1 MANKINKET
10 NSTKIEQ
17 LEKEE
22 FESFLSKF
30 RTKRNKVKYG
40 PEFEEI
46 FWRHYFQL
54 CEYAKSQF
62 EWHGLPESINVRYL
76 ESVLLARGSA
86 AVYNIKNTGIILAS
100 EYANRDIDVYGYPI
114 NISPA
119 LPNNKM
125 NLTEHDID
133 QDTVIIAWDNQTNYN
148 IIQDIIMFAKR
159 LTKIYITTN
168 MNLDLMKRPYIMKV
182 NKQDKAAEANAKAMM
197 MNLDTFEPII
207 VMDDTVNVDV
217 MNTTVPDNTKS
228 LTDIYNET
236 WKQAFAFLGIS
247 SETTKRER
255 MLDQELTM
263 NRQSDQIRLYSRLQ
277 PRVELANELNRIY
290 GLDVKVNLSTEKFDE
305 KGEADGEIH
314 DYTQR
319 SSATT
324 QSESSDAQ

>member
-1 MANKINKET
+1 ML
-10 NSTKIEQ
+10 IEI
-17 LEKEE
+17 L
-22 FESFLSKF
+22 
-30 RTKRNKVKYG
+30 
-40 PEFEEI
+40 I
-46 FWRHYFQL
+46 F
-54 CEYAKSQF
+54 
-62 EWHGLPESINVRYL
+62 
-76 ESVLLARGSA
+76 
-86 AVYNIKNTGIILAS
+86 
-100 EYANRDIDVYGYPI
+100 YGYPI
-114 NISPA
+114 NIAPV
-119 LPNNKM
+119 LPNNKL

-133 QDTVIIAWDNQTNYN
+133 QNTVIIAWDNQTNYN
-148 IIQDIIMFAKR
+148 IIEDIIMFAKR

-168 MNLDLMKRPYIMKV
+168 MNLDLMKRPYVMKV
-182 NKQDKAAEANAKAMM
+182 NGQDKTAEANAKAMM
-197 MNLDTFEPII
+197 INLDTFEPII

-290 GLDVKVNLSTEKFDE
+290 GLNVTVNLSTEKFDE

>member
-1 MANKINKET
+1 MFNT
-10 NSTKIEQ
+10 TKIEQ
-17 LEKEE
+17 LERTE
-22 FESFLSKF
+22 FESYLSKY
-30 RTKRNKVKYG
+30 RSKKKNKNKYG

-46 FWRHYFQL
+46 FWRHYVQL

-62 EWHGLPESINVRYL
+62 EWHGLPESINARYL
-76 ESVLLARGSA
+76 ESVLLTRGSA
-86 AVYNIKNTGIILAS
+86 AVYNIKNTNIILGS
-100 EYANRDIDVYGYPI
+100 EYSNRDIDFYGYPI
-114 NISPA
+114 NISPV
-119 LPNNKM
+119 LPNNKL

-133 QDTVIIAWDNQTNYN
+133 QNTVIIAWDNQTNYN
-148 IIQDIIMFAKR
+148 IIEDIIMFAKR

-168 MNLDLMKRPYIMKV
+168 MNLDLMKRPYVMKV
-182 NKQDKAAEANAKAMM
+182 NGQDKTAEANAKAMM
-197 MNLDTFEPII
+197 INLDTFEPII

-247 SETTKRER
+247 SESTKRER

-290 GLDVKVNLSTEKFDE
+290 GLNVTVNLSTKNFEE

-314 DYTQR
+314 DYTER

-324 QSESSDAQ
+324 QSESTDAE